1 MYCICCKEDTVLP
14 YDIKYP
20 DFGRKS
26 NKVEDSDIQVPK
38 LTEVD
43 LLWEK
48 VPTINNHTKQNYNR
62 SINNAMVDNGIIQ
75 IIDAGY
81 GSTHD
86 GDKVIIAICDKCI
99 KENLEEST
107 LLYYGNYMFEGEHT
121 KEEIEKSKKL
131 YNRRK
136 NLDTLTKKEN
146 PID

>member
-1 MYCICCKEDTVLP
+1 MYCICCKEDIVLP

-20 DFGRKS
+20 DFAGKS
-26 NKVEDSDIQVPK
+26 KEND

-48 VPTINNHTKQNYNR
+48 TPTENPHTKQTYNR
-62 SINNAMVDNGIIQ
+62 SINNGMVSNGIIQ

-86 GDKVIIAICDKCI
+86 GDKIIIAICDDCI
-99 KENLEEST
+99 RENLQDSN
-107 LLYYGNYMFEGEHT
+107 LLYYGNYMFEGKYEE
-121 KEEIEKSKKL
+121 EEIEKSKKL
-131 YNRRK
+131 YNRKK

-146 PID
+146 PTD